1 MKRLFPLILLAIAPL
16 KAQTQAE
23 KYWLPSVTF
32 SAESFAHPA
41 PQFAPFTRW
50 WLPGNDITPEELKR
64 EINLFADN
72 HFGGVEIQP
81 FALVMPTRGK
91 GRADRIMSYDTPAY
105 YENIKQMLAEAQ
117 KRNLIV
123 DFTNGS
129 GWPPGGPHIAKEEG
143 NLTLEFGIAN
153 LGAQPIALPRASH
166 SDDPTAK
173 LVAVLAGKFLNDTTA
188 TDKTF
193 RIDPK
198 TLINITDKVK
208 NNTIQYSAP
217 KGWKAIAFWSVPTQ
231 ETPMLIAKREAGYVF
246 NHFDSLQVKK
256 NYDYLFGE
264 RTGLAPYFGK
274 PVRAIFNDSY
284 EFKANR
290 HFSDDFIRFFKQQRG
305 YDPTP
310 YLPANMWRGYNNMY
324 ERMAHPANAPYF
336 SLGADDWRLRY
347 DYDLTLSDLLQKHFL
362 NSSKHWA
369 NARNLLHRTQTYGF
383 NMDIMAAAGAASIPE
398 VETMLFSK
406 GSENGYKLI
415 TSGAH
420 LYNRPIISCEAAV
433 YFKRAYMT
441 TPHKLKL
448 TFDKL
453 FSSGVNQIIYHG
465 TPYRYFPEGYPKEGW
480 YPFYN
485 SALGIDFSSNI
496 NENNLFWKYISQI
509 NQYAQR
515 AQYVLRSGK
524 PHADVLIYYPFLN
537 YSEEVANP
545 REVMIAGELKDT
557 EPPLPAENKNVA
569 YNRVIDTE
577 WLKQIMPLIDE
588 LNQLG
593 VTWDWINDASLQEL
607 SLLHNKR
614 LSIRGNEY
622 QSLILFQLPYIQ
634 LKSAENLQK
643 LAKKG
648 ANILL
653 IGDVPTQQ
661 PNYFNYQK
669 NDIKT
674 QKAMQAL
681 AKTIGSHHIKEQ
693 AEMLNN
699 WYPSIQLPITY
710 MQPNP
715 ALRQQR
721 RKLSEGSYAQFIW
734 NESDSWQEVHIQTEK
749 GLEYAY
755 WLDATDGSIRV
766 ANFEKGAYRYQ
777 LPPYSRII
785 PSSAAC

>member
-1 MKRLFPLILLAIAPL
+1 MKRLFPFILLAITPL

-81 FALVMPTRGK
+81 FALVMPTHGK
-91 GRADRIMSYDTPAY
+91 GRADRIMNYDTPAY

-153 LGAQPIALPRASH
+153 LGAQPISLPRASH
-166 SDDPTAK
+166 LDDPTAK

-188 TDKTF
+188 TNKTF

-274 PVRAIFNDSY
+274 PIRAIFNDSY

-336 SLGADDWRLRY
+336 SLGTDDWRLRY

-362 NSSKHWA
+362 KSSKHWT
-369 NARNLLHRTQTYGF
+369 NARNLLHRTQTYGL
-383 NMDIMAAAGAASIPE
+383 NMDIMAAAGLASIPE

-406 GSENGYKLI
+406 GSENGYFR
-415 TSGAH
+415 S
-420 LYNRPIISCEAAV
+420 
-433 YFKRAYMT
+433 
-441 TPHKLKL
+441 TPVQ
-448 TFDKL
+448 
-453 FSSGVNQIIYHG
+453 SPYH
-465 TPYRYFPEGYPKEGW
+465 
-480 YPFYN
+480 
-485 SALGIDFSSNI
+485 
-496 NENNLFWKYISQI
+496 
-509 NQYAQR
+509 
-515 AQYVLRSGK
+515 
-524 PHADVLIYYPFLN
+524 
-537 YSEEVANP
+537 
-545 REVMIAGELKDT
+545 
-557 EPPLPAENKNVA
+557 
-569 YNRVIDTE
+569 
-577 WLKQIMPLIDE
+577 
-588 LNQLG
+588 
-593 VTWDWINDASLQEL
+593 
-607 SLLHNKR
+607 
-614 LSIRGNEY
+614 
-622 QSLILFQLPYIQ
+622 
-634 LKSAENLQK
+634 
-643 LAKKG
+643 
-648 ANILL
+648 
-653 IGDVPTQQ
+653 
-661 PNYFNYQK
+661 
-669 NDIKT
+669 
-674 QKAMQAL
+674 
-681 AKTIGSHHIKEQ
+681 
-693 AEMLNN
+693 
-699 WYPSIQLPITY
+699 
-710 MQPNP
+710 
-715 ALRQQR
+715 
-721 RKLSEGSYAQFIW
+721 
-734 NESDSWQEVHIQTEK
+734 
-749 GLEYAY
+749 
-755 WLDATDGSIRV
+755 
-766 ANFEKGAYRYQ
+766 
-777 LPPYSRII
+777 
-785 PSSAAC
+785 